1 MSEGYSKVSEGY
13 YEVEQIV
20 DRRINPA
27 TQAFEYLVRF
37 KGYSECD
44 DLWLPASSFNM
55 PLNYASVSSF
65 GRKREWRTNIDES
78 TSEHCSESPKR
89 KLRKKFTTNLGLPK
103 IIKMTKK
110 KKRPKSLASNVD
122 ITFIAD
128 QDVSFCV
135 QGKAG
140 EVAKLFEKDL
150 KERSTRFC
158 CSRADIAV
166 QNFPKIVP
174 ISQHD
179 VTIRSGT
186 KDCCDPLTIQSLPP
200 LSVYEHGAKA
210 LLKMVEKK
218 GDNYCLRFAS
228 IGNFSRESLP
238 ILHNYY
244 VLRDIRNKF
253 KEEKAFLEK
262 SLSGISEKDK
272 ETLVNAILYRRTAT
286 PVLLA
291 RRNGIDLSV
300 DQVTCLIEE
309 RYLTY
314 ETLVL

>member
-1 MSEGYSKVSEGY
+1 MQDVRKASEGSDESELSDMSEGHSKVSEGY

-55 PLNYASVSSF
+55 PLNYVSVSSF
-65 GRKREWRTNIDES
+65 GRKRKWRTNIDES

-89 KLRKKFTTNLGLPK
+89 KLRKKFTQKPRSSKDHQNDS
-103 IIKMTKK
+103 K

-122 ITFIAD
+122 ITFITD

-200 LSVYEHGAKA
+200 LSLYEHGAKA
-210 LLKMVEKK
+210 LLKIVEKK
-218 GDNYCLRFAS
+218 GDNYSLRFAS

-244 VLRDIRNKF
+244 VLKDIRNKF

-262 SLSGISEKDK
+262 RLSGISEKDK
-272 ETLVNAILYRRTAT
+272 ETLVNAILYIMAMSWT
-286 PVLLA
+286 
-291 RRNGIDLSV
+291 
-300 DQVTCLIEE
+300 
-309 RYLTY
+309 
-314 ETLVL
+314 